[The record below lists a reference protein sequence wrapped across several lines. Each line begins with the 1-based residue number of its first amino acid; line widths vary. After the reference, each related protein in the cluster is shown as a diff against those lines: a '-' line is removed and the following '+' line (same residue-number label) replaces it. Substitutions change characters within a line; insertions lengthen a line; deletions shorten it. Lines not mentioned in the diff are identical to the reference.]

1 MTIRLLPPPQPAL
14 QQEEASV
21 THAQQTLERLNF
33 KLQLQHAAPQSG
45 RGGGL
50 AGAVHETKPL
60 FGSSI
65 QTKVSKGGLRAGAAC
80 GAFACIAKAAL
91 ALDHV
96 IAARIQ
102 LLLLPPPCPTPPY
115 NAYPHQNQAH
125 PGRIECP
132 PFPRPRCASNR
143 NC

>member
-1 MTIRLLPPPQPAL
+1 MIISLLPPPQPAL

-50 AGAVHETKPL
+50 AGAVHEIKPL

-65 QTKVSKGGLRAGAAC
+65 QKKVSKGGLRAGAAC
-80 GAFACIAKAAL
+80 GAFA
-91 ALDHV
+91 
-96 IAARIQ
+96 
-102 LLLLPPPCPTPPY
+102 Y
-115 NAYPHQNQAH
+115 
-125 PGRIECP
+125 
-132 PFPRPRCASNR
+132 F
-143 NC
+143 